1 MTDVMITM
9 LVISHTYDI
18 AGEDHRDNIDYLN
31 SGALSVSIALVSER
45 ENARLVERP
54 RTLVVAGTAS
64 KPVFYQ

>member
-9 LVISHTYDI
+9 LVISHNYDI

-45 ENARLVERP
+45 ENAGLVERP
-54 RTLVVAGTAS
+54 
-64 KPVFYQ
+64 